1 MKNGGNTM
9 DIKNNTKALW
19 EYLCDAFELEEIEA
33 AFEATIE
40 GFEYQPAKIN
50 AEMIDALSDQKAQSL
65 LFDINYMAVN
75 ELFGGDF
82 GTWNEV
88 LTYSLGFDEETI
100 NFLNY

>member
-1 MKNGGNTM
+1 MS
-9 DIKNNTKALW
+9 TKDNVKSLW
-19 EYLCDAFELEEIEA
+19 KYLCDAFELEEIES
-33 AFEATIE
+33 AFDETIE

-50 AEMIDALSDQKAQSL
+50 DDMIDALSDEETKAL

-88 LTYSLGFDEETI
+88 LVYSLGFDDETLD
-100 NFLNY
+100 FLNY

>member
-1 MKNGGNTM
+1 M
-9 DIKNNTKALW
+9 DTKNNVKVLW
-19 EYLCDAFELEEIEA
+19 KYLCDAFELEEIEA
-33 AFEATIE
+33 AFDAAME

-50 AEMIDALSDQKAQSL
+50 AEMIDALSDEEAQSL

-88 LTYSLGFDEETI
+88 LTYSLEFDEETLD
-100 NFLNY
+100 FLNY